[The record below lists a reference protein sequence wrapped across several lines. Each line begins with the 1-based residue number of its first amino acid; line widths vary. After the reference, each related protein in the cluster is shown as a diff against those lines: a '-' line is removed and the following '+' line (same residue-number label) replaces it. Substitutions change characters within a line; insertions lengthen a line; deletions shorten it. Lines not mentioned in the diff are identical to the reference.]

1 MPEMGTE
8 MLVVVGVP
16 KPRRSDWSNRVVIPE
31 KTSAKWTRIRCV
43 VCGRVLNI
51 AEKLWFWKSPGL
63 IFYPSSVLGEL
74 TTVFMQV
81 FVDFR
86 LFRGGELMRSGFRPN
101 CVGEENFRLLE
112 NGVHVAVAAKWKKFP
127 SAAIT
132 ANFEWTWGRFVVRSK
147 NINKCI
153 FRVFF
158 LRIWLGF
165 SVIPPLE
172 LRFLGVV

>member
-1 MPEMGTE
+1 M
-8 MLVVVGVP
+8 
-16 KPRRSDWSNRVVIPE
+16 
-31 KTSAKWTRIRCV
+31 
-43 VCGRVLNI
+43 
-51 AEKLWFWKSPGL
+51 
-63 IFYPSSVLGEL
+63 IFYPSSGNKSVLGEL

-86 LFRGGELMRSGFRPN
+86 LFCGGELMRSGFRPN

-172 LRFLGVV
+172 LRFRGRVAELSASVDLMIFTAKMPGDA